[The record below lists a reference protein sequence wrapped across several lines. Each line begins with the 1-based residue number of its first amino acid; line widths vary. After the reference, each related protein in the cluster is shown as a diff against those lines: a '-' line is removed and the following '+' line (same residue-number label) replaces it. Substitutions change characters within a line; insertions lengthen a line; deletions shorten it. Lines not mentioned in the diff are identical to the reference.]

1 MNIQELETISNLDL
15 NVLVFILNND
25 GYLSIKQTQRN
36 FFKRE
41 TGSSSNSGLSFPDFQ
56 KLGEAFSFH
65 SIELKK
71 ESWKNKLATF
81 MHSEGP
87 SLCNV
92 FLDLH
97 QEFEPRLK
105 SKMVDGIIS
114 TPELDDMYPFMDPA
128 EIAAVRVSALN
139 IYKRKIIND

>member
-1 MNIQELETISNLDL
+1 
-15 NVLVFILNND
+15 
-25 GYLSIKQTQRN
+25 
-36 FFKRE
+36 
-41 TGSSSNSGLSFPDFQ
+41 LSFPDFQ

-65 SIELKK
+65 SVELKK
-71 ESWKNKLATF
+71 ENWKNELATF
-81 MHSEGP
+81 MQSEGP

-114 TPELDDMYPFMDPA
+114 TPELDDMHPFMDPA
-128 EIAAVRVSALN
+128 EIAAIRASALN
-139 IYKRKIIND
+139 I